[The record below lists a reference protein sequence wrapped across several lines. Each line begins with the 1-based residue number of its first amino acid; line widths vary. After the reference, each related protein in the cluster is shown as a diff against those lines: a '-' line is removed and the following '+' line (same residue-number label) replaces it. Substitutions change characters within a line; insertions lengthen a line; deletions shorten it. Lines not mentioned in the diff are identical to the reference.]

1 MSGDNFNVNLDLRE
15 VVELLDKGI
24 VSGSFTGERIDYHA
38 VKVDEVHAMVVIVY
52 EKHFYRAGNRLTLT
66 VCINNINDITHVHC
80 IGAGGGQGLFRFD
93 WGASDT
99 FTSAPREI
107 LKKYIIK

>member
-1 MSGDNFNVNLDLRE
+1 MSGDNFNVNLGLRE

-24 VSGSFTGERIDYHA
+24 VSGSFTGERIDYHV
-38 VKVDEVHAMVVIVY
+38 VKVDEVHATIIIVY

-80 IGAGGGQGLFRFD
+80 IGAGGGQGFFRFD
-93 WGASDT
+93 WGAGDT

-107 LKKYIIK
+107 LKKYIVR

>member
-1 MSGDNFNVNLDLRE
+1 MSGDNFNVNLGLRE

-24 VSGSFTGERIDYHA
+24 VSGSFTGERIDYH
-38 VKVDEVHAMVVIVY
+38 VIKVDEVHATIIIVY

-80 IGAGGGQGLFRFD
+80 IGAGGGEGLFRFD
-93 WGASDT
+93 WGASDA

-107 LKKYIIK
+107 LKKYIIR